1 MRENMGIYRGKRKDT
16 GEWVEGYLAGYDL
29 ICPGE
34 PQDVSRATGK
44 YYGETPYVG
53 FIEVDPN
60 TVGRFTGLPDKN
72 GKRIFEGDIVRER
85 LHGPTS
91 VVEFCLED
99 VASCGCCIPSFVG
112 SGFKAKG
119 CNLNICEV
127 IGNIRDNPE
136 LLEVNEN
143 D

>member
-16 GEWVEGYLAGYDL
+16 GEWVEGFYYANPALERRL
-29 ICPGE
+29 
-34 PQDVSRATGK
+34 
-44 YYGETPYVG
+44 YGERHWITSDENGLSY
-53 FIEVDPN
+53 EVDPA
-60 TVGRFTGLPDKN
+60 TVGQYAGLPDKK

-85 LHGPTS
+85 FHGPAS

-127 IGNIRDNPE
+127 IGNIYDNPE
-136 LLEVNEN
+136 LLEVTPDE
-143 D
+143 

>member
-72 GKRIFEGDIVRER
+72 GKRIFEGDILSLTTSR
-85 LHGPTS
+85 LHEVKFADGGFHMEGT
-91 VVEFCLED
+91 
-99 VASCGCCIPSFVG
+99 AIPIKYAGKFR
-112 SGFKAKG
+112 
-119 CNLNICEV
+119 I

-136 LLEVNEN
+136 LLEVTHNE
-143 D
+143 